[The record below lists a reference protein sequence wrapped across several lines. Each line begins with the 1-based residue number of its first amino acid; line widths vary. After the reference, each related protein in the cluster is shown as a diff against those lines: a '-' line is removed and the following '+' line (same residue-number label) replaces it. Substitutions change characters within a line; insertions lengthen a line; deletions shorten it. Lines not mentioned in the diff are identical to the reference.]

1 MEIYSTRIYLLMHD
15 LCITNSMGIFGIFGI
30 EKDRRGRGEDCDR
43 DQKEDIVN

>member
-30 EKDRRGRGEDCDR
+30 EKDRRGRGR
-43 DQKEDIVN
+43 IAIVIRKRTS